1 MADIYQAITDRILES
16 LEQGVLPG
24 VGKPWDP
31 SSRTPLIPCNAVS
44 RRQYNGINVPLLWDM
59 ANKRGFS
66 QDRWLTF
73 RQAKE
78 AGGTVRKGE
87 RSTLACFYKPMKRE
101 IVDAA
106 GEAVLDEEGNPK
118 EKHFAILRGFNL
130 FNIDQCDG
138 LPDDVTNPPATSIE
152 GFDSVDALD
161 DFIDGCGIKVVHS
174 LDRDVAGYY
183 PKQDRVLLPA
193 KERFHDAEGYYSIAL
208 HELTH
213 ATGHES
219 RLARPG
225 ITDPDAT
232 FGSPKYALEELVAQ
246 LGSAFLCGHFGI
258 RNEAF
263 DAAYIASWIQALRDD
278 KRAIFRATGAAR
290 LAAEFLKQAHQES
303 RAPASTDQPQQDS
316 AKAMPTRRPKADDQD
331 IELFGHQWPLGD
343 SVKLDPT
350 VDRGTFRAQV
360 SRLKQLGYQFDARSQ
375 TWNYT
380 AVAAA

>member
-1 MADIYQAITDRILES
+1 MGDIYQAITDRILES

-24 VGKPWDP
+24 IGQPWDP
-31 SSRTPLIPCNAVS
+31 SRLTPLIPCNAVS
-44 RRQYNGINVPLLWDM
+44 GRQYSGINVPLLWDM
-59 ANKRGFS
+59 AYKRGFS

-78 AGGTVRKGE
+78 SGGSVRKGE

-101 IVDAA
+101 IVDDA
-106 GEAVLDEEGNPK
+106 GEPVLDEEGNPK

-138 LPDDVTNPPATSIE
+138 LPGEITNPPSTAVE

-174 LDRDVAGYY
+174 LDREIAGYY

-193 KERFHDAEGYYSIAL
+193 KERFHDAEGYYSVAL

-219 RLARPG
+219 RLARVG
-225 ITDPDAT
+225 ITDPEP
-232 FGSPKYALEELVAQ
+232 FGSARYAFEELVAQ
-246 LGSAFLCGHFGI
+246 LGSAFLCGYFGI

-263 DAAYIASWIQALRDD
+263 DAAYIASWIEALKED

-290 LAAEFLKQAHQES
+290 LAAEFLKQAYQEG
-303 RAPASTDQPQQDS
+303 RAPAVPDQKQQES
-316 AKAMPTRRPKADDQD
+316 ASASPKRRPKAGDQD

-350 VDRGTFRAQV
+350 ADRATFRAQTL
-360 SRLKQLGYQFDARSQ
+360 RLKQLGYRFDAASQ
-375 TWNYT
+375 TWHYS

>member
-1 MADIYQAITDRILES
+1 MGDIYQAITDRILDS

-24 VGKPWDP
+24 VGRPWDS
-31 SSRTPLIPCNAVS
+31 SSRTPLIPRNAVS
-44 RRQYNGINVPLLWDM
+44 GRQYNGINVPLLWDM
-59 ANKRGFS
+59 AEKRGFS

-78 AGGTVRKGE
+78 AGCTVRKGE

-101 IVDAA
+101 IVDDA
-106 GEAVLDEEGNPK
+106 GEPVLDEEGNPK

-138 LPDDVTNPPATSIE
+138 LPDEITNPPPTAVE

-161 DFIDGCGIKVVHS
+161 DFIGGCGIKVVHS
-174 LDRDVAGYY
+174 LDREIAGYY

-193 KERFHDAEGYYSIAL
+193 KERFHDAEGYYSVAL

-232 FGSPKYALEELVAQ
+232 YGSPKYALEELVAQ

-290 LAAEFLKQAHQES
+290 LAAEFLKQAYQEN
-303 RAPASTDQPQQDS
+303 RAPASTDEPQRERIEAASQP
-316 AKAMPTRRPKADDQD
+316 RPKADDQD
-331 IELFGHQWPLGD
+331 IELFGHQ
-343 SVKLDPT
+343 
-350 VDRGTFRAQV
+350 
-360 SRLKQLGYQFDARSQ
+360 
-375 TWNYT
+375 
-380 AVAAA
+380 

>member
-1 MADIYQAITDRILES
+1 MADIYQAITDRILDS
-16 LEQGVLPG
+16 LEQGHMPG
-24 VGKPWDP
+24 IGQPWDP
-31 SSRTPLIPCNAVS
+31 ASRTPLIPCNAVS
-44 RRQYNGINVPLLWDM
+44 GRQYSGINVPLLWGE
-59 ANKRGFS
+59 AEGRGFS

-87 RSTLACFYKPMKRE
+87 KSTLACFYKPMKRE
-101 IVDAA
+101 IVDDA
-106 GEAVLDEEGNPK
+106 GEPVLDEEGNPR

-130 FNIDQCDG
+130 FNVDQCDG
-138 LPDDVTNPPATSIE
+138 LPEEVTNPPATSVE

-161 DFIDGCGIKVVHS
+161 DFIDGCGIKVTHS
-174 LDRDVAGYY
+174 LDREIAGYY
-183 PKQDRVLLPA
+183 PRQDRVLMPA
-193 KERFHDAEGYYSIAL
+193 KERFHDADSYYSVAL

-219 RLARPG
+219 RLARIG
-225 ITDPDAT
+225 ITDPEP
-232 FGSPKYALEELVAQ
+232 FGSDRYALEELVAQ

-263 DAAYIASWIQALRDD
+263 DAAYIASWISVLQAD
-278 KRAIFRATGAAR
+278 KKAIFRATGAAR
-290 LAAEFLKQAHQES
+290 LAAEFLKQTHQEN
-303 RAPASTDQPQQDS
+303 RTPASPDQPQEES
-316 AKAMPTRRPKADDQD
+316 ATATPKRRPQADDQD

-360 SRLKQLGYQFDARSQ
+360 TRLKQMGYAFDATSQ
-375 TWNYT
+375 TWTYS
-380 AVAAA
+380 AVEAA